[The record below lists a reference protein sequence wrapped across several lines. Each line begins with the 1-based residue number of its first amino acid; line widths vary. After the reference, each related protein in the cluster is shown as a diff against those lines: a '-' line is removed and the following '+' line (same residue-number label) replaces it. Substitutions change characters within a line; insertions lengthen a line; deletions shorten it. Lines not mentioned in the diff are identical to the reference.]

1 MIITIVLLQSL
12 FKVAK
17 MIHFTGSHITH
28 GASAFVSY
36 TNLREPWKHHQPVTK
51 NLIHPQFNRNPE
63 LTL

>member
-17 MIHFTGSHITH
+17 MIHFTGGHITH

-36 TNLREPWKHHQPVTK
+36 TNLRES
-51 NLIHPQFNRNPE
+51 
-63 LTL
+63 

>member
-36 TNLREPWKHHQPVTK
+36 TNLRES
-51 NLIHPQFNRNPE
+51 
-63 LTL
+63 